1 MYTAT
6 ASPYLGRSDRRAR
19 TADATLNW
27 NVSLRKGIQLKPR
40 PISVAVTVGLVPQMH
55 QSITIQILGE
65 LRSYEQSQSSTILY
79 YLSLP
84 RSDLILKSSEEIEK
98 FDNDFWPIYSYK

>member
-27 NVSLRKGIQLKPR
+27 NVNIGWTPD
-40 PISVAVTVGLVPQMH
+40 P
-55 QSITIQILGE
+55 
-65 LRSYEQSQSSTILY
+65 YEQSQVAPVRQSCGRLGYTPVSTQFRLY
-79 YLSLP
+79 TQEFG
-84 RSDLILKSSEEIEK
+84 INEI
-98 FDNDFWPIYSYK
+98 